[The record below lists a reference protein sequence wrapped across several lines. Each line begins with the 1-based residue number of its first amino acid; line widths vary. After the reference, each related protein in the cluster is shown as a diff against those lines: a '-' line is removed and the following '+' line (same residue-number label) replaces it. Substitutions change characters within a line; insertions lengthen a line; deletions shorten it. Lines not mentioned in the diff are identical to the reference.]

1 MRGGTMTIDLY
12 KTTDDNRVV
21 NKQLAAVV
29 SGVTVRPTEAL
40 SLMQPTFIVDTDNR
54 YYAANYLYC
63 DTFQR
68 YYYINNITLDTGRRM
83 KLHCSLDPLKTY
95 AAALPDISATVIRS
109 ESIGRP
115 TAIPDKMLPIDPNR
129 YEYKS
134 VLYPKGF
141 VLDPNKRN
149 FLLITR

>member
-1 MRGGTMTIDLY
+1 MTIDLY
-12 KTTDDNRVV
+12 STTDDNRIVD
-21 NKQLAAVV
+21 KQLTSVV

-40 SLMQPTFIVDTDNR
+40 SLMQPTFVVDTDSR

-63 DTFQR
+63 DTFGR

-83 KLHCSLDPLKTY
+83 RLHCSLDVLKSWASY
-95 AAALPDISATVIRS
+95 IPDISATVVRS
-109 ESIGRP
+109 ESIGHP
-115 TAIPDKMLPIDPNR
+115 TEIPDKMLPIDPNR

-134 VLYPKGF
+134 ILFNKGF
-141 VLDPNKRN
+141 TLDPNQRN

>member
-1 MRGGTMTIDLY
+1 MTIDLY
-12 KTTDDNRVV
+12 TTTDDNRVV
-21 NKQLAAVV
+21 NKTLTAV
-29 SGVTVRPTEAL
+29 SSNITVRPTE
-40 SLMQPTFIVDTDNR
+40 SLDLLTPVFYVDTDNS
-54 YYAANYLYC
+54 YLAANYLYC
-63 DTFQR
+63 STFGR
-68 YYYINNITLDTGRRM
+68 YYYINDIKLETGHRM
-83 KLHCSLDPLKTY
+83 SLHCSLDVLYTY
-95 AAALPDISATVIRS
+95 RTYLPAVTATVIRS

>member
-1 MRGGTMTIDLY
+1 MTIDLY
-12 KTTDDNRVV
+12 STTDDNRIVD
-21 NKQLAAVV
+21 KQLTSVV

-40 SLMQPTFIVDTDNR
+40 SLMQPTFVVDTDSR

-63 DTFQR
+63 DTFSR

-83 KLHCSLDPLKTY
+83 RLHCSLDVLKSW
-95 AAALPDISATVIRS
+95 AAYIPDISATVVRS
-109 ESIGRP
+109 ESIGHP
-115 TAIPDKMLPIDPNR
+115 TEIPDKMLPIDPNR

-134 VLYPKGF
+134 ILFNKGF
-141 VLDPNKRN
+141 TLDPNQRN